1 MGFGEAD
8 PTLLKELLPQVFRA
22 FYAKLPCQTLQLHN
36 TNRYICLRQNN
47 SLDLALTYG

>member
-36 TNRYICLRQNN
+36 TNCYICLRQNN

>member
-36 TNRYICLRQNN
+36 TNCYIYLRQNN